1 MKIVV
6 EITFAVLLLRV
17 RKAGAA
23 KMAKVRPASGEEAQ
37 AWLPLEPPSRHS
49 SSWAVPDGLQTAET
63 LPSLLR

>member
-1 MKIVV
+1 MV

-49 SSWAVPDGLQTAET
+49 P
-63 LPSLLR
+63 